1 MTGEDKEF
9 IRTKEAV
16 IGAVTADT
24 LAVATSTS
32 LLGVITTDQVEENG
46 TSGTPAFGN
55 IEPAGITTDTVAK
68 WLKITVSGV
77 VYYLPMWT

>member
-9 IRTKEAV
+9 IRVKEAV
-16 IGAVTADT
+16 LGTTTADT

-32 LLGVITTDQVEENG
+32 LLGTITTDQVEENA
-46 TSGTPAFGN
+46 TSGTPSFTN
-55 IEPAGITTDTVAK
+55 IEPVGITTDTVAK

-77 VYYLPMWT
+77 VYYIPMWT

>member
-9 IRTKEAV
+9 IRTKEAIV
-16 IGAVTADT
+16 NDLSVSNT
-24 LAVATSTS
+24 TS

-77 VYYLPMWT
+77 VYYIPMWT

>member
-9 IRTKEAV
+9 IRVKEAV
-16 IGAVTADT
+16 VSD
-24 LAVATSTS
+24 LKVSS
-32 LLGVITTDQVEENG
+32 SSVLNGVITTDQVEENG

-55 IEPAGITTDTVAK
+55 IEPTGITTDTVAK

-77 VYYLPMWT
+77 VYYIPMWT